1 MFRNTLVL
9 LLLVI
14 SPCALAGVYGSENW
28 GEMYWGDNP
37 VSTPNAAPT
46 ISSVVA
52 RTDQITITLD
62 NFPQGTGADGWSAIT
77 SYIVT
82 CGETTVETSDTAVTI
97 TGLDS
102 DTEYSCSVSA
112 SNAAGDSPATVQV
125 VMTDPELQGL
135 NLFLI
140 CAVVD
145 CAVS

>member
-1 MFRNTLVL
+1 MFRNLIACLIFAT
-9 LLLVI
+9 
-14 SPCALAGVYGSENW
+14 SSTSLAGVYGSENW

-37 VSTPNAAPT
+37 VSTPTAAPT
-46 ISSVVA
+46 ITSVVA
-52 RTDQITITLD
+52 RADQITITLG
-62 NFPQGTGADGWSAIT
+62 NFPQGTGDDGWSAIT

-82 CGETTVETSDTAVTI
+82 CGATTVETSDTAVTI

-112 SNAAGDSPATVQV
+112 ANAVGNSPATLQV

-145 CAVS
+145 CKVS

>member
-9 LLLVI
+9 LMLVI

>member
-1 MFRNTLVL
+1 MFRNTLVFL
-9 LLLVI
+9 MLVI

>member
-1 MFRNTLVL
+1 MFRNILVL
-9 LLLVI
+9 LMLVI
-14 SPCALAGVYGSENW
+14 RLCALAGVYGSENW

>member
-1 MFRNTLVL
+1 MFRNLIACLIV
-9 LLLVI
+9 VI
-14 SPCALAGVYGSENW
+14 SSPSLGGVYGSENW

-37 VSTPNAAPT
+37 VSTPTAAPT

-52 RTDQITITLD
+52 RADQITITLD

-102 DTEYSCSVSA
+102 ETEYSCSVSA
-112 SNAAGDSPATVQV
+112 ANAVGSSPATLQV

-145 CAVS
+145 CEVS

>member
-1 MFRNTLVL
+1 MFRNLIACL
-9 LLLVI
+9 IFVI
-14 SPCALAGVYGSENW
+14 SSPSLAGVYGSENW

-37 VSTPNAAPT
+37 VSTPTAAPT

-52 RTDQITITLD
+52 RADQITITLD
-62 NFPQGTGADGWSAIT
+62 NFPKGTGADGWSAIT

-82 CGETTVETSDTAVTI
+82 CGATTVETSDTAVTI

-112 SNAAGDSPATVQV
+112 ANAVGNSPATVQV

-135 NLFLI
+135 NLYLI

-145 CAVS
+145 CEVS